1 MSYYTSLYIS
11 TCISLIGVLS
21 LYLLVGLTGIF
32 SMGQAAFMAVGAYG
46 AGLLALRSPLPM
58 AVNIAAAVVLG
69 MAFAWGVGASVIK
82 LRRDYI
88 ALITLA
94 FGEAVVAL
102 LNNATDFTGGS
113 LGLNG
118 IPRLMS
124 APLATICLAACIF
137 IVINFKKSRFGRQ
150 CLAVKSDEI
159 SAEAMGIDT
168 ARVKMLA
175 FVFAGGLTAFSG
187 ALWAYLTTYVE
198 PNAFAQKLSIEW
210 IIVVFIGGVGSLSGS
225 LFAGVVLYLLPE
237 VLRFTNNLRIIIY
250 SVIVLVIINFMPK
263 GLFGS
268 NEFTDLAR
276 KLWNFILR
284 RPDEVKPT
292 VSERL
297 RARRENRP

>member
-1 MSYYTSLYIS
+1 MSFYESMYIS

-21 LYLLVGLTGIF
+21 LYMLVGLTGIF
-32 SMGQAAFMAVGAYG
+32 SMGQAAFMAVGAYA

-58 AVNIAAAVVLG
+58 GVNIVVAILVG

-102 LNNATDFTGGS
+102 LNNATDYTGGS

-118 IPRLMS
+118 IPRMVTVPMVSL
-124 APLATICLAACIF
+124 CLIACIYC
-137 IVINFKKSRFGRQ
+137 VINFKNSRFGRQ

-159 SAEAMGIDT
+159 SAEAMGINT
-168 ARVKMLA
+168 ARVKMTA
-175 FVFAGGLTAFSG
+175 FVLAGGLTAFSG

-237 VLRFTNNLRIIIY
+237 VLRSTDNLRIIIY
-250 SVIVLVIINFMPK
+250 SVIVLIIINFMPK

-268 NEFTDLAR
+268 HEFPDLIRSLWRLLTGNRGQSAAAR
-276 KLWNFILR
+276 V
-284 RPDEVKPT
+284 PH
-292 VSERL
+292 SEDPR
-297 RARRENRP
+297 

>member
-1 MSYYTSLYIS
+1 MSFYTSLYIS

-32 SMGQAAFMAVGAYG
+32 SMGQAAFMAVGAYA

-58 AVNIAAAVVLG
+58 PVNVVLAVVVG
-69 MAFAWGVGASVIK
+69 MLFAYGVGLPVIK

-94 FGEAVVAL
+94 FGEAIVAL
-102 LNNATDFTGGS
+102 LNNATGFTGGS

-118 IPRLMS
+118 IPRLVN
-124 APLATICLAACIF
+124 APMVTVCLIACIYF
-137 IVINFKKSRFGRQ
+137 VVNFKRSRFGRQ

-159 SAEAMGIDT
+159 SAEAMGINT
-168 ARVKMLA
+168 NRIKMLA

-198 PNAFAQKLSIEW
+198 PNAFAQKLSVEW
-210 IIVVFIGGVGSLSGS
+210 IIVVFIGGVNSLSGS
-225 LFAGVVLYLLPE
+225 LTAGVLLYLLPE
-237 VLRFTNNLRIIIY
+237 VLRFTSNLRILIY
-250 SVIVLVIINFMPK
+250 SVIVLLIINFMPK

-268 NEFTDLAR
+268 YEFTDIGGGIYH
-276 KLWNFILR
+276 FILR
-284 RPDEVKPT
+284 LLGKEKPLA
-292 VSERL
+292 SAPKPLDKEGQG
-297 RARRENRP
+297 